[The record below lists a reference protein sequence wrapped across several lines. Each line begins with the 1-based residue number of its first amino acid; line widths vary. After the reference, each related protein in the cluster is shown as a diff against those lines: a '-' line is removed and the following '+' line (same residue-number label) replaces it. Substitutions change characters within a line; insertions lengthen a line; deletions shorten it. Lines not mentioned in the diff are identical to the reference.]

1 MAKRES
7 DKNDIKIPKE
17 IVKSIKLIELS
28 SKILATDT
36 ISGGYTS
43 VFRGYGMEFEE
54 VREYFPGD
62 DFRRIDW
69 NVTARNDI
77 PYIKRFKEE
86 RQITVMLLIDSSGSL
101 EYGSKSNTKNRLV
114 AEFAS
119 LISFVALSS
128 QDKIG
133 SLFFTNK
140 IEKYIP
146 PTKSRNSILR
156 LIREIMVLSPTEKRT
171 DINVALDFVL
181 ETMKKR
187 GIIFILSDFYSDID
201 YKKLFIAKRKHT
213 IVPVVFSDA
222 FERNA
227 IDVGLVDMVD
237 NETGELRLVDTS
249 SLEYK
254 KRIAERE
261 RKRERFL
268 KELKKI
274 DIEPMEIDTDSKI
287 ERVIIE
293 NIKKRKK
300 HHL

>member
-1 MAKRES
+1 MAKKEEK
-7 DKNDIKIPKE
+7 DNETKIPKE
-17 IVKSIKLIELS
+17 IVKNIKLIELS
-28 SKILATDT
+28 TKILATET

-43 VFRGYGMEFEE
+43 LFRGYGMEFEE

-69 NVTARNDI
+69 NVTARNSI

-101 EYGSKSNTKNRLV
+101 NYGSKNNTKNKMV

-119 LISFVALSS
+119 LISFVALSN

-146 PTKSRNSILR
+146 PTKSKNAILR
-156 LIREIMVLSPTEKRT
+156 LIREIIMLSPDERKT
-171 DINVALDFVL
+171 DLNIALDFIL

-187 GIIFILSDFYSDID
+187 GIIFILSDFYCDVD
-201 YKKLFIAKRKHT
+201 YKKLFIAKKKHT
-213 IVPVVFSDA
+213 IVPVIFSDE
-222 FERNA
+222 FEKSP

-249 SLEYK
+249 SLQYK
-254 KRIAERE
+254 KKVLDRE
-261 RKRERFL
+261 KKRERFL

-274 DIEPMEIDTDSKI
+274 DIEPMEIDTESKV
-287 ERVIIE
+287 ERVILE

-300 HHL
+300 HHT